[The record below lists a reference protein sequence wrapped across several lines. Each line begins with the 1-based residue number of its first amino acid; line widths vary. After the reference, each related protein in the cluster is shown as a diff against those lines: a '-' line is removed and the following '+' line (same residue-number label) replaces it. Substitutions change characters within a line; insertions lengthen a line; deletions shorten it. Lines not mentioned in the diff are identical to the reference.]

1 MKRIEFFEKNDKLL
15 ADGTGYRM
23 PAVKNEVNLNWWHMK
38 YNQTGY
44 FFKLKQWKTLR
55 RVCVLRDMLYSTDNL
70 KRNRGRGNNTAPT
83 RKGTVKPWRL

>member
-38 YNQTGY
+38 YNQTEQNLGDMLSEVIY
-44 FFKLKQWKTLR
+44 NFMCNKYGLDVHTKLKKHVIFMQL
-55 RVCVLRDMLYSTDNL
+55 VQSFF
-70 KRNRGRGNNTAPT
+70 
-83 RKGTVKPWRL
+83 